1 MAETAT
7 WRAPAR
13 GDVTRYGGRTAHPV
27 PTPAHVLGRLADEAR
42 LRVLAAIV
50 LGASTFAAVTERSG
64 LTDDEAAR
72 ALAQLLTS
80 GLVVQVEHGLAV
92 DLDVFARTARAA
104 STPRKP
110 PDLSGAT
117 PEQASVL
124 RNFLDADGRL
134 GELPARAARR
144 RLVLE
149 YVAGRFEP
157 DRQYPEREVNTMLM
171 DVHDDFASLR
181 RFLVDEGFLE
191 REGGVYRRI
200 S

>member
-1 MAETAT
+1 VA
-7 WRAPAR
+7 
-13 GDVTRYGGRTAHPV
+13 
-27 PTPAHVLGRLADEAR
+27 
-42 LRVLAAIV
+42 
-50 LGASTFAAVTERSG
+50 ERSG
-64 LTDDEAAR
+64 LTDDETAR

-80 GLVVQVEHGLAV
+80 GLVVQAEDGLAV

-104 STPRKP
+104 STPRRA

-124 RNFLDADGRL
+124 RNFLDADGRV
-134 GELPARAARR
+134 GELPARAAKR

-149 YVAGRFEP
+149 YVAGRFNPGRE
-157 DRQYPEREVNTMLM
+157 YPEREVNTMLM